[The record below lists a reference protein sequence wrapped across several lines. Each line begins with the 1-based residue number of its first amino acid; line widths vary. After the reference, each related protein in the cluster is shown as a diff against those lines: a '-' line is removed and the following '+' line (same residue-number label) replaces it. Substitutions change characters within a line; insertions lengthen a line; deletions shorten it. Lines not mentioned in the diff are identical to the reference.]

1 MVRLSRDGRRTFVS
15 ACFARSIIVFANSF
29 NFGPPAAGPAHSNKK
44 TSAGGTHAMMSVTR
58 ALLLAAVASVIMASV
73 QVPVSAAA
81 GPTGPARA
89 RSARGECQ

>member
-1 MVRLSRDGRRTFVS
+1 MVRLSREGRLTFVS
-15 ACFARSIIVFANSF
+15 ACFALSIIFCANSF
-29 NFGPPAAGPAHSNKK
+29 NFGPPVAGPAHSNKK

-81 GPTGPARA
+81 GPTGLARA
-89 RSARGECQ
+89 RSARGKCQ